1 MRAFGKLF
9 WVELK
14 LFVREPLAVIF
25 AIAFPFVMLVTLSG
39 VFGKVPTPEY
49 RGVKPADYYLSGHV
63 ALVIG
68 AIGLIA
74 LPVHIAAYR
83 ERGVLRR
90 FRASP
95 LPVWAA
101 FAAPAAVGL
110 VVAAVGA
117 VVLVVTGTLLSDAA
131 LPVSPGLAI
140 AMFGFSTVVFLA
152 VGFLLAGLARTARA
166 AQAIGMLVFFPMW
179 LLSGAGPPP
188 MVMSAAMRTI
198 SDGVPLT
205 YAVRVLQDPW
215 LGLAVDPLHVA
226 ILGGI
231 LLVAAAA
238 SVRLFRS
245 A

>member
-117 VVLVVTGTLLSDAA
+117 VVLV
-131 LPVSPGLAI
+131 AI

-238 SVRLFRS
+238 SVPLFRS

>member
-14 LFVREPLAVIF
+14 LFAREPLAVIF
-25 AIAFPFVMLVTLSG
+25 AIAFPFVMLITLSG
-39 VFGKVPTPEY
+39 VFGEVPSPEY
-49 RGVKPADYYLSGHV
+49 RGVRPADYYVSGHL

-95 LPVWAA
+95 LPPWAA
-101 FAAPAAVGL
+101 YAAPAAVGL
-110 VVAAVGA
+110 VVAAIGA
-117 VVLVVTGTLLSDAA
+117 VVMVVTGRLLYDAA
-131 LPVSPGLAI
+131 LPDSPGMAI
-140 AMFGFSTVVFLA
+140 LMFVFSAVAFLA
-152 VGFLLAGLARTARA
+152 LGFLLAGVARTTRA
-166 AQAIGMLVFFPMW
+166 AQAVGMLAFFPMW
-179 LLSGAGPPP
+179 LLSGAAPPP
-188 MVMSAAMRTI
+188 AVMSEAMRTV
-198 SDGVPLT
+198 SSGLPLT

-215 LGLAVDPLHVA
+215 LGLSVNLRDLAVMGA
-226 ILGGI
+226 I
-231 LLVAAAA
+231 LLVAAAV